1 MTRLLFV
8 HAHPDDE
15 TLATGV
21 AILHHVE
28 RGDDVHVLTCTLGEE
43 GEVIPAALAHLEGAE
58 GDPLA
63 EHRRGELA
71 GAVAALGV
79 TSHLLG
85 VAETG
90 ERPAYRDSG
99 MVGSAAFGHPRSFAG
114 SDFAEVVAMMGTTIQ
129 RIDPDVVV
137 TYDPEGGY
145 GHPDHVRVHDAVRA
159 ALAEMPSAPVL
170 FVTLTPRSWVV
181 EDREWLASHVPPG
194 TGYAVPSPADAVAPS
209 VVDDAIVTHAVVDP
223 GVVERQQEAL
233 RSHATQVVVGDGWF
247 ALSNDV
253 ASRLAGREGYA
264 VMDPATGEVLPRSGS
279 AGSQRPG
286 LLVDAP

>member
-43 GEVIPAALAHLEGAE
+43 GEVIPAELAHLEGAD

-71 GAVAALGV
+71 GATSTLGV

-85 VAETG
+85 AADAG
-90 ERPAYRDSG
+90 GRPAYRDSG
-99 MVGSAAFGHPRSFAG
+99 MAGSAAFGHARAFAG
-114 SDFAEVVAMMGTTIQ
+114 ADLDEVAALVRATVET
-129 RIDPDVVV
+129 IDPDVVV
-137 TYDPEGGY
+137 TYDAQGGY

-159 ALAEMPSAPVL
+159 ALAQMPSAPPL
-170 FVTLTPRSWVV
+170 FVTLTPRSWAV
-181 EDREWLASHVPPG
+181 EDREWLASHLPSG
-194 TGYAVPSPADAVAPS
+194 TGYAVPSPSDPYPPS
-209 VVDDAIVTHAVVDP
+209 VVDDDLVTHAVVDP
-223 GVVERQQEAL
+223 SVVGRQQEAL
-233 RSHATQVVVGDGWF
+233 RSHATQVVVGEGWF
-247 ALSNDV
+247 ALSNDI
-253 ASRLAGREGYA
+253 ASRLPGREGYA
-264 VMDPATGEVLPRSGS
+264 LLDPGTGVLVPSPA
-279 AGSQRPG
+279 AGDHRPG
-286 LLVDAP
+286 LVEGDA